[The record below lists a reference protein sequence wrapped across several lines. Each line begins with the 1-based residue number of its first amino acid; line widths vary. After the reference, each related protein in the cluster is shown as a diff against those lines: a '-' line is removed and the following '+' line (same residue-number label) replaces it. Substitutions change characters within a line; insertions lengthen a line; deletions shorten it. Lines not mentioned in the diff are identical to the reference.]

1 MIVTEYE
8 LRANWYKTKEKII
21 TLPPGSVITPS
32 ARDFIR
38 SKGIDVQIEGNGL
51 LDLNKSTFSNS
62 HQTEL
67 KHKPYEDKLNIP
79 RENQKGQ
86 SQRLTQSQTQSQSS
100 SGVKPEHMT
109 HLHQGALV
117 TKTHPVIAYRGQLD
131 LFQCELVEAQVI
143 FEQVGEEALIL
154 KLDEIAAFARELMVQ
169 EVKESPFQWTT
180 LIGLTPEELREQS
193 HYLEKYFGIGHTP
206 LSYTHGLVVAKLQ
219 HLRAKSREVELY
231 ANQAFTNEA
240 GECTRT
246 DLIQPLNRLSSAFYI
261 LACEVRG
268 RNNGEKHGISGKTDK
283 PYQSKPNPSEK
294 PKLPEKRIPLG
305 VSNRHIHLSKEHLF
319 SLFGEN
325 YALTHQ
331 KELVQPGQFA
341 AQETITLVG
350 PKGTLEKV
358 RILGPVRK
366 DTQVEISATDC
377 YKLGIKPV
385 IRDSGQHAGTP
396 GLKIVGPK
404 GNVELKTG
412 AIVASRHIHL
422 TLKQA
427 AEWSLKDGDKVR
439 VHIQSKRPIIL
450 EDVLIR
456 ANDQCQ
462 KEMHLDL
469 DEANAALIDGQSQG
483 VLMEV

>member
-8 LRANWYKTKEKII
+8 LRANWHKKKEKLL

-38 SKGIDVQIEGNGL
+38 SKGIDVKIEGNGIQ
-51 LDLNKSTFSNS
+51 S
-62 HQTEL
+62 HS
-67 KHKPYEDKLNIP
+67 
-79 RENQKGQ
+79 RETPNP
-86 SQRLTQSQTQSQSS
+86 T
-100 SGVKPEHMT
+100 GVKPEHMT
-109 HLHQGALV
+109 HLHQGDLV

-131 LFQCELVEAQVI
+131 LLQCELVEAQVV
-143 FEQVGEEALIL
+143 FEQVGEASLTL
-154 KLDEIAAFARELMVQ
+154 KLEEIAAFARDLMVH

-193 HYLEKYFGIGHTP
+193 HHPEKYFGIEHTP
-206 LSYTHGLVVAKLQ
+206 LSYTHGIVVAKLQ

-231 ANQAFTNEA
+231 ANRAFTNES

-268 RNNGEKHGISGKTDK
+268 RKNGER
-283 PYQSKPNPSEK
+283 Q
-294 PKLPEKRIPLG
+294 EKRVPLG
-305 VSNRHIHLSKEHLF
+305 VSNRHIHLSKDDLTT
-319 SLFGEN
+319 LFGKN
-325 YALTHQ
+325 YALTLQ
-331 KELVQPGQFA
+331 KELSQPGQFA
-341 AQETITLVG
+341 ASETVTLVG

-366 DTQVEISATDC
+366 ETQAEISATDC

-396 GLKIVGPK
+396 GLKVVGPQ
-404 GNVELKTG
+404 GSVELKSG
-412 AIVASRHIHL
+412 VMVASRHIHL
-422 TLKQA
+422 TLEEA
-427 AEWSLKDGDKVR
+427 SEWSLKDGDRVS
-439 VHIQSKRPIIL
+439 VHIQSKRPTIY

-456 ANDQCQ
+456 ANEHGH

-469 DEANAALIDGQSQG
+469 DEANAALITGQSHG
-483 VLMEV
+483 LILEV